1 MNISSN
7 NEKLQKY
14 LNELSEEYEE
24 LLLKAVVERSESI
37 YDINVSELLRLDN
50 EIKKPLIENNHRQL
64 KRRRLIFI
72 YGLIYMFLGILSI
85 IMYYT
90 IKSDVFQG
98 TDGIILLISIIISV
112 VGLFVSASSFILPV
126 SKSNTYKKNS
136 QTQPE
141 NKKLLYFEVVS
152 KWREI
157 EGIAID
163 LAENSSVST
172 PRSVIEYLYSN
183 KFIDPD
189 ELIILKDFL
198 KIRNNIVHS
207 ANINVSYQDVRL
219 AIRKIDPVIEKLRK
233 VL

>member
-1 MNISSN
+1 MNTSSN

-136 QTQPE
+136 QVQPE

-233 VL
+233 IL